1 MTDQLVVTVIL
12 LLLLLFI
19 MSRTFITDK
28 TNMLIIV
35 TVASLGFQI
44 TKIN

>member
-12 LLLLLFI
+12 LLLLFI
-19 MSRTFITDK
+19 MSRAFITDK

>member
-1 MTDQLVVTVIL
+1 MTDQLVVTVI